1 MDSIDLIVLDFDG
14 TFTDVPPSVEPYL
27 AAYGG
32 LLSQWLYAMGTGE
45 HAKEGI
51 SGSEWRSTCARLARR
66 SPEVGWALT
75 TTPSAPIAADPYILA
90 GEAAAFVARQRGIAA
105 PVPGDLYTHAYT
117 YAPAEWRPEAADVLR
132 RLMASGKEVA
142 FVSNASSAKIE
153 SRLSEL
159 LGDAWRGTITVRGG
173 ANKFKIDELPH
184 EADAGDASGLT
195 PDIRAAFGNLP
206 AGAPGPGRP
215 IYLRRGSYFATLAKL
230 WKGDPS
236 RIGRTIVCGD
246 IWELDLSMPSALG
259 AQVHLIERAEPF
271 GAYEYERDAADA
283 RGSRSPDLHGLLA
296 RLGL

>member
-32 LLSQWLYAMGTGE
+32 LLSQWLYSAGTGA

-51 SGSEWRSTCARLARR
+51 SGREWRDTCARLARR

-75 TTPSAPIAADPYILA
+75 TTPSAPIGADPYILA
-90 GEAAAFVARQRGIAA
+90 GEAAAFIARQRGIVAA
-105 PVPGDLYTHAYT
+105 VPGDLYTQAYT
-117 YAPAEWRPEAADVLR
+117 YAPADWRPEAADILK
-132 RLMASGKEVA
+132 RLMSSGKEVA
-142 FVSNASSAKIE
+142 FVSNASSTKIE
-153 SRLSEL
+153 ARLSEL
-159 LGDAWRGTITVRGG
+159 LGDAWRGRIAVRGG

-184 EADAGDASGLT
+184 PDDAGDASGLT
-195 PDIRAAFGNLP
+195 ADVRDAFGNLP

-215 IYLRRGSYFATLAKL
+215 IYLRRGSYFATLAML
-230 WKGDPS
+230 WNGDPS

-246 IWELDLSMPSALG
+246 IWELDLAMPSALG
-259 AQVHLIERAEPF
+259 AEVHLIERAEPF

-283 RGSRSPDLHGLLA
+283 RGSRSSDLLGLLA